1 MRSSGTL
8 KDEFDNSAQINAE
21 QAAYHFICGIVTD
34 YRENDPVLF
43 WCASEINEY
52 FHIKLQRPQF
62 LKSWKYLV
70 GLLWIR
76 LIRLLNSSLCI

>member
-8 KDEFDNSAQINAE
+8 KDEFDNSTQINAE

-43 WCASEINEY
+43 
-52 FHIKLQRPQF
+52 
-62 LKSWKYLV
+62 
-70 GLLWIR
+70 
-76 LIRLLNSSLCI
+76 